1 MAVSKSHSR
10 AYTNPTPFIPDDPQR
25 HAIEHVHGP
34 MLVVAGAGTGKTS
47 VLTNRIARLVE
58 GGYARPEEILALTYT
73 KNAAAEMRDRVRGL
87 LGGRDIRAATFHD
100 FCYDLLARADQKF
113 GVLDETD
120 LWIFLRRRI
129 RELRLEYFVRAA
141 NVGQFLKDLL
151 EFLSR
156 CHDELVTPER
166 YAEYVRQ
173 LEQGKLPIPRVAKSK
188 NQLSDA
194 EVLGRCQ
201 EIARVFATTERW
213 LLEENLGTF
222 SHMIT
227 RAHALLS
234 SNRNL
239 LVAERTKARFILVDE
254 FQDANFPQIKIL
266 AALAGEEGNIFAVG
280 DPDQAIYHF
289 RGASSAAFE
298 LFHRQFPRAELIVL
312 GNNWRS
318 TTPILRSAFA
328 LIDKNPPVFATSTNG
343 AIAYRRTP
351 LQSAREGKA
360 AGEGKP
366 LPSPPVAVVSFT
378 GKDAEGPDVVSVIRE
393 LRRKLR
399 CRWSD
404 FGVLYRSHGH
414 RDDVL
419 RELAEAG
426 IPFAVESMDVSD
438 TPQVRDLFA
447 CLGAVASTGD
457 DINLFRVAALPQ
469 FNVDP
474 QQLRA
479 AMRTIAKESKEG
491 RVVSLA
497 SVLDGVSGGPGVI
510 DAVQAA
516 REDIRRMEAKGR
528 RALTIIANRFALD
541 TGSSL
546 LQAALKFIEEWEK
559 KPLTKTAELTE
570 FIEYLKDFR
579 EAGAVI
585 PLGSEENE
593 NAVRLM
599 TVHLAKGLEFPHV
612 FILRANRG
620 SFPCSYR
627 ETLVEFPNQLR
638 DPDSAAEH
646 DDRTLHDQEERRL
659 FYVAMTRAR
668 DSLHVYAKQGTGKE
682 KTPAGLMRELLQN
695 NGLHTCIASR
705 AARGSQTTIEIFAAA
720 SVAYPVRSRTAEW
733 LDLPPVESLH
743 ARLSAS
749 AVDTYERCP
758 LQFKI
763 ERDWRMARELPAAM
777 QYGASMHRV
786 LRTYHDA
793 LRLER
798 PKTEEELIDLFRED
812 LAALGIQEQYQHELY
827 EKQGI
832 AQLRDFLLAE
842 RSGPT
847 VPVLHTEEGFEI
859 RVGTTIVVG
868 RIDRIDR
875 HGDATV
881 SIVDYKTGRA
891 RNQEDAD
898 NSLQLSLYAI
908 AAREKWGYDV
918 GSLVFYNLED
928 NVAVST
934 RRTESQLREASGRV
948 EAAAQGIAD
957 GNFKPKV
964 DFHCAF
970 CSYRSLCPAKEKRI
984 PDRMAAGKPQLG
996 SCAGWTKSSCHKL
1009 IL

>member
-1 MAVSKSHSR
+1 MAVLKSHSR
-10 AYTNPTPFIPDDPQR
+10 SFSRPAPFIPDDPQR
-25 HAIEHVHGP
+25 QAIEHVHGP

-58 GGYARPEEILALTYT
+58 GGHARPEEILALTYT
-73 KNAAAEMRDRVRGL
+73 KNAATEMRDRVRGL
-87 LGGRDIRAATFHD
+87 LGGKEIHAATFHD
-100 FCYDLLARADQKF
+100 FCNDLLARAGREF
-113 GVLDETD
+113 GVLDDTD

-151 EFLSR
+151 EFRSR
-156 CHDELVTPER
+156 CHDELVTPES
-166 YAEYVRQ
+166 YAEYVQQ
-173 LEQGKLPIPRVAKSK
+173 LERGELPIPRVAKSK

-213 LLEENLGTF
+213 LLEDNLGTF

-227 RAHALLS
+227 RAHALLE
-234 SNRNL
+234 SNKDL
-239 LVAERTKARFILVDE
+239 LAVERERARFILVDE
-254 FQDANFPQIKIL
+254 FQDANFAQVKIL
-266 AALAGEEGNIFAVG
+266 AALAGQEGNIFAVG

-298 LFHRQFPRAELIVL
+298 LFRRQFPAPGLVVL
-312 GNNWRS
+312 GKNWRS

-328 LIDKNPPVFATSTNG
+328 LIDKNPPVFATNTNG

-351 LQSAREGKA
+351 LQSAREEKA
-360 AGEGKP
+360 SAEGKP
-366 LPSPPVAVVSFT
+366 LPSPPVAVVSFA

-393 LRRKLR
+393 LRAKLR
-399 CRWSD
+399 CKWSD

-419 RELAEAG
+419 RELAEAN

-457 DINLFRVAALPQ
+457 DINLFRVAALSQ
-469 FNVDP
+469 FDVDP

-479 AMRTIAKESKEG
+479 AMRTIAKESKDG

-497 SVLDGVSGGPGVI
+497 SVLDGVAGGPAVI
-510 DAVQAA
+510 ESLKAA
-516 REDIRRMEAKGR
+516 REEIRRTEAKGR
-528 RALTIIANRFALD
+528 GALMIIAKRFALD

-546 LQAALKFIEEWEK
+546 LQAALKFIDEWEK
-559 KPLTKTAELTE
+559 KPLTETGELTE
-570 FIEYLKDFR
+570 FIEYLRDFR
-579 EAGAVI
+579 EAGGVI
-585 PLGSEENE
+585 PMVSDESE

-627 ETLVEFPNQLR
+627 ETLVEFPNELR
-638 DPDSAAEH
+638 DPDSAAED

-659 FYVAMTRAR
+659 FYVATTRAR

-695 NGLHTCIASR
+695 NSLRAWLGSR
-705 AARGSQTTIEIFAAA
+705 PARGSQTTIDIFAAA
-720 SVAYPVRSRTAEW
+720 SLAYPAASRTAEW

-743 ARLSAS
+743 TRLSAS

-758 LQFKI
+758 LQFKL

-777 QYGASMHRV
+777 QYGAAMHRV

-793 LRLER
+793 LRLGR
-798 PKTEEELIDLFRED
+798 PKTDEELIDLFRED
-812 LAALGIQEQYQHELY
+812 LASLGIQEQYQHELY
-827 EKQGI
+827 EKQGT
-832 AQLRDFLLAE
+832 AQLQDFLVAA
-842 RSGPT
+842 RSAT
-847 VPVLHTEEGFEI
+847 ALQVLHTEEGFEI
-859 RVGTTIVVG
+859 RVGNTIVVG

-875 HGDATV
+875 YADGTV
-881 SIVDYKTGRA
+881 AIVDYKTGRA
-891 RNQEDAD
+891 RDQEDAD

-934 RRTESQLREASGRV
+934 RRSESQLREACDRV
-948 EAAAQGIAD
+948 EAAAQGIAA

-984 PDRMAAGKPQLG
+984 PNRVAG
-996 SCAGWTKSSCHKL
+996 AKSL
-1009 IL
+1009 N

>member
-1 MAVSKSHSR
+1 MPVLKYHSR
-10 AYTNPTPFIPDDPQR
+10 AHSNASPFIPDEPQR
-25 HAIEHVHGP
+25 QAIEHVHGP

-58 GGYARPEEILALTYT
+58 GGHARPEGILALTYT
-73 KNAAAEMRDRVRGL
+73 KNAAAEMRHRVRGL
-87 LGGRDIRAATFHD
+87 LGGKDIHAATFHD
-100 FCYDLLARADQKF
+100 FCNDLLTRAGQEF
-113 GVLDETD
+113 GVLDDTD

-151 EFLSR
+151 EFRSR
-156 CHDELVTPER
+156 CHDELVTAER

-173 LEQGKLPIPRVAKSK
+173 LERGELPIPRVAKSK

-201 EIARVFATTERW
+201 EIARVFATTEHW

-227 RAHALLS
+227 RAHALLE
-234 SNRNL
+234 SNKDL
-239 LVAERTKARFILVDE
+239 LASERERARFILVDE
-254 FQDANFPQIKIL
+254 FQDANFAQVKIL
-266 AALAGEEGNIFAVG
+266 AALAGHEGKIFAVG
-280 DPDQAIYHF
+280 DPDQSIYHF

-298 LFHRQFPRAELIVL
+298 LFHRQFPATKLVVL

-328 LIDKNPPVFATSTNG
+328 LIDKNPPAFAANTNG
-343 AIAYRRTP
+343 AIAYRRSP
-351 LQSAREGKA
+351 LQSAREEEA
-360 AGEGKP
+360 TREGTL
-366 LPSPPVAVVSFT
+366 LPSPPVAVVSFA

-393 LRRKLR
+393 LRGKLR
-399 CRWSD
+399 CKWSE

-419 RELAEAG
+419 RELADAN

-447 CLGAVASTGD
+447 CLGAVLSTGD

-474 QQLRA
+474 QQLRG
-479 AMRTIAKESKEG
+479 AMRAIAKETKDG

-497 SVLDGVSGGPGVI
+497 SVLDGVAGGP
-510 DAVQAA
+510 AVTESLQAA
-516 REDIRRMEAKGR
+516 RAEIGRTQAKGR
-528 RALTIIANRFALD
+528 RALTIVANHFALD
-541 TGSSL
+541 TSSSL

-559 KPLTKTAELTE
+559 KPLTKTGELTE

-579 EAGAVI
+579 EAGGVV
-585 PLGSEENE
+585 PMVSDENE

-627 ETLVEFPNQLR
+627 ETLVEFPNDLR

-695 NGLHTCIASR
+695 NRLQAWIGSR
-705 AARGSQTTIEIFAAA
+705 AALGSQTTIEIFAAA
-720 SVAYPVRSRTAEW
+720 SVAYPSTSRTAEW
-733 LDLPPVESLH
+733 LELAPVESLH
-743 ARLSAS
+743 AKLSAS

-758 LQFKI
+758 LQFKL

-777 QYGASMHRV
+777 QYGAAMHRV
-786 LRTYHDA
+786 LRTHHDA
-793 LRLER
+793 LRLGR
-798 PKTEEELIDLFRED
+798 PKTDEELIDLFRTD
-812 LAALGIQEQYQHELY
+812 LASLGIQERYQHELY
-827 EKQGI
+827 ERQGI
-832 AQLRDFLLAE
+832 AQLEDFLVAARLA
-842 RSGPT
+842 PALQ
-847 VPVLHTEEGFEI
+847 VLHTEEGFEI
-859 RVGTTIVVG
+859 RVGSTIVVG

-875 HGDATV
+875 HADGSVA
-881 SIVDYKTGRA
+881 IVDYKTGRA

-934 RRTESQLREASGRV
+934 RRSESQLRDACDRV
-948 EAAAQGIAD
+948 EAAAQGIAH

-984 PDRMAAGKPQLG
+984 PNRMTGR
-996 SCAGWTKSSCHKL
+996 KSL
-1009 IL
+1009 N